1 MANLLYY
8 YRILEFFIFV
18 SPFTNNLVLLPPYH
32 NHQAQGG
39 ISESAGSASFL
50 VYRTELYKAQRD
62 PRSKEW
68 ACSFG
73 SEAGAMV
80 LKTSESIKLM
90 GGGLTLGSR
99 SDFVEI
105 SWEFGN
111 VSLAF
116 CFQRGWGGT
125 PLDATRGRIMIPQQR
140 HVRGNFFLSACRLG
154 RGVGV

>member
-8 YRILEFFIFV
+8 YRFLEFSIFL

-32 NHQAQGG
+32 HHQAQGG
-39 ISESAGSASFL
+39 TSESAEPASFL
-50 VYRTELYKAQRD
+50 VYRTELYKVQKD

-68 ACSFG
+68 ACLFG

-80 LKTSESIKLM
+80 LKTSESIKLK
-90 GGGLTLGSR
+90 GEGLTFGFR
-99 SDFVEI
+99 SAFVER

-116 CFQRGWGGT
+116 CF
-125 PLDATRGRIMIPQQR
+125 
-140 HVRGNFFLSACRLG
+140 
-154 RGVGV
+154 

>member
-1 MANLLYY
+1 MSQSSSAGRDK
-8 YRILEFFIFV
+8 RI
-18 SPFTNNLVLLPPYH
+18 
-32 NHQAQGG
+32 GG
-39 ISESAGSASFL
+39 IRLFL
-50 VYRTELYKAQRD
+50 VYRTELYKAQKD

-68 ACSFG
+68 ACLFG

-90 GGGLTLGSR
+90 GGGLTLGFR
-99 SDFVEI
+99 SVFVEI

-116 CFQRGWGGT
+116 CFQRGLGGGT

-140 HVRGNFFLSACRLG
+140 HVRGNFSSSACRLG